1 MLGAPERAI
10 LETLDVAVWRALR
23 LGSLD
28 AAIGRARAEL
38 ARDAS
43 LKLAWEAVPLEPFDA
58 LPAPVRSAWIFVLR
72 KGTSSGAERH
82 PNSVQ
87 RVMSYRGTGDLQL
100 WNGAHWVSQPLTSGD
115 AALERRWLSIPE
127 NVWHRPVIPG
137 GADWVV
143 VSFHTAADRALI
155 EERPRDDENPDAG
168 ETERAVY
175 AGRRGR

>member
-1 MLGAPERAI
+1 MLDVQERAI
-10 LETLDVAVWRALR
+10 LEALDAAVWRALR

-28 AAIGRARAEL
+28 AAIGRVRAEL

-43 LKLAWEAVPLEPFDA
+43 LALAWETVPLEAFDA

-72 KGTSSGAERH
+72 KGISSGAERH

-87 RVMSYRGTGDLQL
+87 RVMSYRGSGDLQL
-100 WNGAHWVSQPLTSGD
+100 WNGTHWISQPLMSGD
-115 AALERRWLSIPE
+115 APLERRWLSIPE

-143 VSFHTAADRALI
+143 VSFHTATDGSLI
-155 EERPRDDENPDAG
+155 EERPMDDEHPDAG
-168 ETERAVY
+168 ATERAVY